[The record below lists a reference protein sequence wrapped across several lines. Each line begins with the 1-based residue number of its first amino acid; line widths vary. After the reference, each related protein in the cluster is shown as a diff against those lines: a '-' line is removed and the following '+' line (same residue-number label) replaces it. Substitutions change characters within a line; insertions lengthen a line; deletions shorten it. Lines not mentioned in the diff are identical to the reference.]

1 MKIPKV
7 ILILLAG
14 LALLIS
20 CGCSYFL
27 VKTSR
32 TLRPDEKP
40 LPAREA
46 SKSQLIE
53 RFNEIARNS
62 QTLQMKVDFKLTGL
76 DQKKKSADQELQ
88 YYITDGHILIR
99 RPSQIRIIGLLYKI
113 TAFDMVSDG
122 NEFSIFV
129 PKKNKL
135 YFGPNDRRIG
145 KVQDLSINI
154 RPQHILQAISMN
166 PLENVPEK
174 DVLVETE
181 QEGRKSYYIIYLL
194 RHQDEDTTFSRKIWF
209 DRYDLNLV
217 RQKIYGDGIQ
227 LESDISYS
235 DFKMVNGHPFPGD
248 IAIKRPQD
256 NFSLLIHLQDLK
268 ANVPLADEQ
277 FKLTIPDQVEK
288 VDLRATTTPAQE
300 K

>member
-1 MKIPKV
+1 MKRIKV
-7 ILILLAG
+7 TLGLLTLISLLA
-14 LALLIS
+14 S

-32 TLRPDEKP
+32 TLRPDERP
-40 LPAREA
+40 LPAQEA
-46 SKSQLIE
+46 TKAQLIK
-53 RFNEIARNS
+53 RFNEIARNL

-76 DQKKKSADQELQ
+76 DQKKKSDDKELQ
-88 YYITDGHILIR
+88 YYITDGHILVR

-122 NEFSIFV
+122 NQFQIFV
-129 PKKNKL
+129 PKKNRL

-154 RPQHILQAISMN
+154 RPQHILQAIAMN
-166 PLENVPEK
+166 ALEDVPER
-174 DVLVETE
+174 DILLETE
-181 QEGRKSYYIIYLL
+181 QEGRRSFYIIYIV
-194 RHQDEDTTFSRKIWF
+194 RHQKEETTFSRKIWF

-227 LESDISYS
+227 LESDINYS
-235 DFKMVNGHPFPGD
+235 NFRMVKGRPFPNE

-256 NFSLLIHLQDLK
+256 NFSLLIHIQDIK
-268 ANVPLADEQ
+268 ANIPLTDEQ
-277 FKLTIPDQVEK
+277 FKLTIPDQVER
-288 VDLRATTTPAQE
+288 VDLQASTVPAKKE
-300 K
+300 